1 MQKGIFERPS
11 RITMFDFCY
20 LHYKDQIFL
29 RSQVPFEIGKKKIKH
44 CGTLLRK
51 KCHPAAILLLFES
64 EGINSFVN
72 ACFFLERPPVVLWTP
87 FFHQKESFGFL
98 DTKKEGPK
106 GLFSSPDAGLSGL
119 FRKWNKV
126 DTKMLNQFK

>member
-20 LHYKDQIFL
+20 IWTL
-29 RSQVPFEIGKKKIKH
+29 RIRHFCGIKYLSKLAKKIKH

-72 ACFFLERPPVVLWTP
+72 ACFFFLERPPVVLWTP

-126 DTKMLNQFK
+126 VERVDN

>member
-1 MQKGIFERPS
+1 MYAKRHIWEAIQDHNVRFLL
-11 RITMFDFCY
+11 Y
-20 LHYKDQIFL
+20 LDSKDQTFL
-29 RSQVPFEIGKKKIKH
+29 WSQVCLSKLAKKIKH
-44 CGTLLRK
+44 LGTLLRK

-126 DTKMLNQFK
+126 VERVDN